1 MVARSLPQVEAYLMP
16 LPLDDRTSPPRQRGK
31 VATLRLSPTDI
42 RSVKVREFLNAGGFE
57 SNTRRNY
64 ERELYRFLMWSE
76 LLWSEIKPHHLNA
89 HYLRYLT
96 EEVRTSQGKP
106 LSTSSR
112 NLAVMSLRSFFAWLH
127 KTYPDL
133 APTNPAIGLKGKAIP
148 LPEAQ
153 SLTEEEQALVW
164 IAVDQRGETQLRD
177 RALVHILSHGLRAG
191 EVVDLN
197 LGAIGNHTTD
207 GFSGKV
213 LFIADTKTD
222 RPRIVPIDPVAWVE
236 IEAYLEWRRNEG
248 EELGHDRPL
257 LLSHHVTRRGERLT
271 YHGVYFAIEKI
282 GELAEL
288 ENLHPHLF
296 RHTYLTEL
304 LLDNIDPSH
313 ARRLGGIESETVF
326 RRYTLRAEQEAAI
339 NAFFRNCRKRQSNP
353 QVHELNNV
361 LSFPPSKTEEQV
373 QKEKLEM
380 ATNLLKE
387 GVALE
392 IVSRAM
398 GLPVQTLQALQY
410 AENIVPTVEIQRES
424 SAFNER

>member
-1 MVARSLPQVEAYLMP
+1 MVARSFPQVEAHLMP
-16 LPLDDRTSPPRQRGK
+16 LPPDDHTVASRRRGK
-31 VATLRLSPTDI
+31 TATIQLPLTDI

-57 SNTRRNY
+57 QNTRRNY
-64 ERELYRFLMWSE
+64 ERELYRFLSWSE

-96 EEVRTSQGKP
+96 EEVRTSQDKP

-112 NLAVMSLRSFFAWLH
+112 NLAVMALRSFFAWLH

-133 APTNPAIGLKGKAIP
+133 ISTNPAIGLKGKAIP

-153 SLTEEEQALVW
+153 SLTEEQQASVW
-164 IAVDQRGETQLRD
+164 SAVAQRGETQLRD

-197 LGAIGNHTTD
+197 LSAIGNHTTD

-222 RPRIVPIDPVAWVE
+222 RPRIVPLEPASWVE
-236 IEAYLEWRRNEG
+236 IDSYLNWRRSQG
-248 EELGHDRPL
+248 EELSGDRPL

-271 YHGVYFAIEKI
+271 YHGIYFAIEKI
-282 GELAEL
+282 GELAEIQ
-288 ENLHPHLF
+288 NLHPHLF

-304 LLDNIDPSH
+304 LLNNIDPTH
-313 ARRLGGIESETVF
+313 ARRLGGIESESVF

-339 NAFFRNCRKRQSNP
+339 NAFFRNCQKRQQSS
-353 QVHELNNV
+353 EIAGLNDT
-361 LSFPPSKTEEQV
+361 LPFAPPKAEDQAQAERLKVAS
-373 QKEKLEM
+373 
-380 ATNLLKE
+380 NLLKE
-387 GVALE
+387 GVALK
-392 IVSRAM
+392 IVARSL
-398 GLPVQTLQALQY
+398 GLSLQTLQDLQP
-410 AENIVPTVEIQRES
+410 AEDLV
-424 SAFNER
+424 

>member
-1 MVARSLPQVEAYLMP
+1 MVARSLPQVEAHLMP
-16 LPLDDRTSPPRQRGK
+16 ASIDERAAPPRQRGK
-31 VATLRLSPTDI
+31 GATLRLTPTDI

-57 SNTRRNY
+57 PNTRRNY
-64 ERELYRFLMWSE
+64 ERELYRFLLWSE

-112 NLAVMSLRSFFAWLH
+112 NLAVMALRSFFAWLH

-133 APTNPAIGLKGKAIP
+133 VPTNPAIGLKGKAIP

-153 SLTEEEQALVW
+153 SLTDAEQVLVW
-164 IAVDQRGETQLRD
+164 GAVAQRGETQLRD
-177 RALVHILSHGLRAG
+177 RALIHILSHGLRAG

-197 LGAIGNHTTD
+197 IGAIRNHSTD
-207 GFSGKV
+207 GFTGKV
-213 LFIADTKTD
+213 LFIANTKTD
-222 RPRIVPIDPVAWVE
+222 RPRIVPIDPAAWIE
-236 IEAYLEWRRNEG
+236 IESYLESRSSEG
-248 EELGHDRPL
+248 EELSHDRPL
-257 LLSHHVTRRGERLT
+257 MLSHHVTRRGERLT

-282 GELAEL
+282 GELAKL
-288 ENLHPHLF
+288 PNLHPHLF

-339 NAFFRNCRKRQSNP
+339 NAFFRNCQERQSGS
-353 QVHELNNV
+353 QTHGLHKV
-361 LSFPPSKTEEQV
+361 LALPPSTAEDQA
-373 QKEKLEM
+373 QKEKLKI
-380 ATNLLKE
+380 AANLLKE

-392 IVSRAM
+392 IVVRAM
-398 GLPVQTLQALQY
+398 GLPFQTLQALQCT
-410 AENIVPTVEIQRES
+410 ENFV
-424 SAFNER
+424 

>member
-1 MVARSLPQVEAYLMP
+1 MVARSLPPVEAQLMP

-31 VATLRLSPTDI
+31 VAKLRLPPTDI

-112 NLAVMSLRSFFAWLH
+112 NLAVMALRSFFAWLH

-164 IAVDQRGETQLRD
+164 SAVDQRGETQLRD

-197 LGAIGNHTTD
+197 LGAIGNHTMD

-222 RPRIVPIDPVAWVE
+222 RPRIVPLDPTSWVE
-236 IEAYLEWRRNEG
+236 IDSYLNWRRSQG
-248 EELGHDRPL
+248 EELSCDRPL

-271 YHGVYFAIEKI
+271 YHGIYFAIEKI
-282 GELAEL
+282 GELAEIQ
-288 ENLHPHLF
+288 NLHPHLF

-304 LLDNIDPSH
+304 LLDDIDPTH
-313 ARRLGGIESETVF
+313 ARRLGGIESESVF

-339 NAFFRNCRKRQSNP
+339 NAFFRNCQKRQQSSGIIASNGA
-353 QVHELNNV
+353 
-361 LSFPPSKTEEQV
+361 LSITPSKTEDQAQEERL
-373 QKEKLEM
+373 KI
-380 ATNLLKE
+380 ASNLLKE
-387 GVALE
+387 GIALE
-392 IVSRAM
+392 IVARSL
-398 GLPVQTLQALQY
+398 GLSLQTLQDFQY
-410 AENIVPTVEIQRES
+410 TEDLV
-424 SAFNER
+424 